1 MSKVDIAIIGAG
13 PYGLSLA
20 AHLGVQKLDHR
31 IFGHPMGF
39 WSEVAAAAGERY
51 LKSFCFATSLST
63 PIRGYSFADYNRPRK
78 LEIFE
83 PCSIANFSDYG
94 RWFQQHNV
102 PWAESVNVVNL
113 ERQPNGF
120 AVSLENGECVV
131 ATHIVVATGLSGYAR
146 VPPSLASLPTG
157 LVTHTSRITS
167 FDSFRGRRVAVVG
180 AGQSAFEA
188 AALLS
193 EAGALPELLVRE
205 KRLLWNDRTT
215 ENRDLWQRLRKPIS
229 ALGVGPKAWGL
240 VNFPGALH
248 HLPDSWRTSLVR
260 NHLPPE
266 GAWWLRPRV
275 EGRMPISLDATVQ
288 NAREVGSA
296 VVLQLCNSNGERTRE
311 LTVDHVISGTGYDI
325 NVERLLFLSKG
336 LRDQIK
342 RTQKF
347 PNLDAGFQS
356 SVPGLHFL
364 GPASAR
370 SFGPLFRFV
379 SGADYSALT
388 TSAHLAARLCASSSM
403 PTTFRS
409 AA

>member
-1 MSKVDIAIIGAG
+1 VSKVDIAIIGAG

-20 AHLGVQKLDHR
+20 AHLGVQKLEHR
-31 IFGHPMGF
+31 IFGHPMRF
-39 WSEVAAAAGERY
+39 WSEVSAAAGERY

-63 PIRGYSFADYNRPRK
+63 PIRGYSFADYNRPRN
-78 LEIFE
+78 LETFE

-94 RWFQQHNV
+94 QWFQQHNV
-102 PWAESVNVVNL
+102 PWAESVDVVNL
-113 ERQPNGF
+113 ERQPDGF
-120 AVSLENGECVV
+120 AVFLENGERVV
-131 ATHIVVATGLSGYAR
+131 AAHVVVATGLSGFAR
-146 VPPSLASLPTG
+146 LLPSLASLPAG
-157 LVTHTSRITS
+157 LVTHTSRINS

-180 AGQSAFEA
+180 AGQSALEA

-205 KRLLWNDRTT
+205 NRLLWNDRTT
-215 ENRDLWQRLRKPIS
+215 ESRSLWQRLRKPIS

-248 HLPDSWRTSLVR
+248 RLPDGWRTSLVR

-275 EGRMPISLDATVQ
+275 ESRMPISLDTAIQ
-288 NAREVGSA
+288 SAREVGSGA
-296 VVLQLCNSNGERTRE
+296 VLQLCNSAGELTRE

-325 NVERLLFLSKG
+325 SVERFLFLHKG

-347 PNLDAGFQS
+347 PNLDASFQS

-364 GPASAR
+364 GPSSAR

-388 TSAHLAARLCASSSM
+388 VTAHLAARLSASPST
-403 PTTFRS
+403 PTTLRS